1 MRLVAINSM
10 FRMTSLWVDSA
21 GRLLVATDDTPKPL
35 PIGAQLAREVLVD
48 DTGRV
53 VVSPL

>member
-1 MRLVAINSM
+1 MKLVAINSM
-10 FRMTSLWVDSA
+10 FRMTSLWVDST

-35 PIGAQLAREVLVD
+35 PIGAQLAKQVLVND
-48 DTGRV
+48 DGRI